1 MSFVIAILLAA
12 AAQPGPCPAF
22 RELRPPR
29 IVRDRSVFFLYR
41 SVDPDWFT
49 CARRSGGKV
58 NVRTEVERAGV
69 WTPDQTESASPE
81 VHIGAWA
88 SNYCGRIGKTDP
100 SRLRFVIEAD
110 GPLAPMAYVS
120 ETRPALCACTV
131 APTTD
136 LRATP
141 AAGGLT
147 LKASVTPAHVAC
159 LHEQG
164 SSLEVRAY
172 TGKTEAEAKAKTKP
186 AWVLRDFDK
195 KPDATV
201 LVPRKALCAG
211 GAREA
216 VFELSGRGNLASLT
230 GYGSE
235 HVHLDC
241 KESPQ

>member
-1 MSFVIAILLAA
+1 MMMVIAILLAA
-12 AAQPGPCPAF
+12 TPCPPY
-22 RELRPPR
+22 RELRPAR
-29 IVRDRSVFFLYR
+29 TVRDRSVIFLYR
-41 SVDPDWFT
+41 SVDPDWFA
-49 CARRSGGKV
+49 CSRRAGGKV
-58 NVRTEVERAGV
+58 SVYTEVERAGV
-69 WTPDQTESASPE
+69 WSQDQSESGGAE

-88 SNYCGRIGKTDP
+88 SNYCGRSGKADP
-100 SRLRFVIEAD
+100 TRLRFVIKGE
-110 GPLAPMAYVS
+110 GPLEPMSYTS
-120 ETRPALCACTV
+120 EPRPTLCACTV
-131 APTTD
+131 APSTD

-141 AAGGLT
+141 APGGLT
-147 LKASVTPAHVAC
+147 LKASVTAAHVAC
-159 LHEQG
+159 LHEPG

-172 TGKTEAEAKAKTKP
+172 TGKTAEEAKAKTRP

-211 GAREA
+211 GATEA

-241 KESPQ
+241 K